1 LMDTNAVTATKSL
14 TITVNASPLVTTASP
29 MPAGTIGSAY
39 SQTLTSSGGTTPL
52 AWSLLSG
59 SLPPGLT
66 LGAGAATYSFTVK
79 VLDTNGVFATKALTI
94 TT

>member
-1 LMDTNAVTATKSL
+1 
-14 TITVNASPLVTTASP
+14 

-66 LGAGAATYSFTVK
+66 LSSSGVISGTVGAGAATYSFTVK